1 MTLISDFKLSVWN
14 ILYGFLIFIDSVIY
28 KTVGWLYQIYLMVAD
43 ARIFTSDVFESFTQR
58 IYAILGVV
66 MLFVLAYS
74 LLQSI
79 VDPDKNDVGGT
90 GKIITNTIIS
100 IILIAVIPT
109 VFNFLYYAQGII
121 MGENTI
127 GKLILGSYSTAA
139 NKSTINF
146 SNDICEKINDS
157 TGTEDG
163 SCQKQYKTSGN
174 TTSLKYAGNSIAV
187 DVFSAFFYPN
197 IAQKSSEQSETIDT
211 SSLDGTSQM
220 YTKIY
225 SRSMLED
232 EDVGDV
238 DFNKESNDL
247 AFAYSY
253 AYSVCS
259 DTEGIYNSEG
269 DASNLKNTS
278 DGYVYG
284 QPAMDCAN
292 DVLAAH
298 GMDFDDQEFI
308 TYKGV
313 LNYAKS
319 EGDYSGFKLLSHLIY
334 NGDISYTW
342 MISTIAGGFIC
353 YIFVSYCIDMGLRA
367 AKLGFAQLIAP
378 VPILAR
384 IVPSQDGMFNNWVS
398 FSLKSYYEVFLR
410 IAVVFL
416 GVFMITNLPDIGTLL
431 GGLWSDTSYTTISVM
446 SLRMP
451 LLLNVNASWGVINF
465 ARAIIIIGILMFI
478 KEAPTL
484 INEALGIS
492 ISTGSLNIRNKLKN
506 MVGGE
511 RLAKGA
517 SFAAGA
523 ATGAIGAGYMSKKNG
538 GKFFSAALK
547 GGHDGAKAGGWQ
559 LGKQGQ
565 QAYRDVTGDKYDGS
579 FLPFGNRSIGGIVNA
594 KYDNMNKE
602 NQKFINENQK
612 KIVSEFEDSYKN
624 TKNFQDAF
632 AAKKSKEKNAD
643 AYNAINEDYKNAVY
657 SAQGALQQAKSQADQ
672 YKVNEAEA
680 IKNRKEAFENSAK
693 YNTYMAIARGAA
705 RAESNY
711 ANMTADEQRKVIMQ
725 KFKEAAAK
733 DSASEVQAYLKDLD
747 RDVNEEADQMVREAT
762 KQFNIA
768 AKKAQDARESA
779 VKDLNSKLEKEVF
792 KDIENNPHGAK
803 EREYSNAKSG
813 IKRRGDL
820 ENDKEI
826 RRAFADFYN
835 KKDDK

>member
-1 MTLISDFKLSVWN
+1 MLLMSDFKLSVWN
-14 ILYGFLIFIDSVIY
+14 VLYGFLIFIDSVIY

-43 ARIFTSDVFESFTQR
+43 ARIFTSDIFETFTQR
-58 IYAILGVV
+58 IYAVLGVV

-109 VFNFLYYAQGII
+109 IFNFLYYAQGII

-139 NKSTINF
+139 NKLTINF
-146 SNDICEKINDS
+146 SDDICEKINDS
-157 TGTEDG
+157 TGNEDG

-225 SRSMLED
+225 SKSMLED
-232 EDVGDV
+232 EDTGDV

-353 YIFVSYCIDMGLRA
+353 YIFASYCIDMGLRA

-384 IVPSQDGMFNNWVS
+384 IVPSQDSKFNKWVS

-478 KEAPTL
+478 KDAPAL

-523 ATGAIGAGYMSKKNG
+523 ATGAIGAGYMAKRSG

-559 LGKQGQ
+559 FGKQGQ
-565 QAYRDVTGDKYDGS
+565 QAYQDVTGDKYKGS
-579 FLPFGNRSIGGIVNA
+579 FITGDRSIGGIINSR
-594 KYDNMNKE
+594 YDDMNRVSKQTYKEQQNKIINDFEKDDDFKNSERFQDIYNKQLARDENKDRINEMNKNYQSAVTAANGE
-602 NQKFINENQK
+602 YQK
-612 KIVSEFEDSYKN
+612 
-624 TKNFQDAF
+624 
-632 AAKKSKEKNAD
+632 
-643 AYNAINEDYKNAVY
+643 
-657 SAQGALQQAKSQADQ
+657 ALQQAAD
-672 YKVNEAEA
+672 YKVNEAAA
-680 IKNRKEAFENSAK
+680 IKQRKEEFEKTGAYSK
-693 YNTYMAIARGAA
+693 YMAIARGAA
-705 RAESNY
+705 RSEAGF
-711 ANMTADEQRKVIMQ
+711 ANMNAKEQQKLIME
-725 KFKEAAAK
+725 KFKEAAKA
-733 DSASEVQAYLKDLD
+733 DTSSDVQAFIKDISRDLD
-747 RDVNEEADQMVREAT
+747 QEVKQMQDTAANEL
-762 KQFNIA
+762 NA
-768 AKKAQDARESA
+768 AVKKAQKIRTAEAA
-779 VKDLNSKLEKEVF
+779 VLKE
-792 KDIENNPHGAK
+792 DIEKKVFTEIQNNPRGSK
-803 EREYSNAKSG
+803 EREYSSAKFG
-813 IKRRGDL
+813 AKRRGDY
-820 ENDKEI
+820 EADRDA
-826 RRAFADFYN
+826 RRALADLY
-835 KKDDK
+835 KDNQ